1 MKTDNKR
8 NATLLFS
15 DTQEKPPEDITTENA
30 IILDGTDV
38 IKTTRDTST
47 NTMSDEQEGDDPSE
61 LIERKFNDLRDKVEK
76 RLQNIKD

>member
-15 DTQEKPPEDITTENA
+15 DTQEKTPEDITTENA

-61 LIERKFNDLRDKVEK
+61 LIERKFNDLSDKVEK

>member
-15 DTQEKPPEDITTENA
+15 DTQEKTPEDITTENA

-38 IKTTRDTST
+38 MKTTRDTST

-61 LIERKFNDLRDKVEK
+61 LIERKFNDLSDKVEK

>member
-15 DTQEKPPEDITTENA
+15 DTQEKTPEDITTENA

-38 IKTTRDTST
+38 IKTARDTST

-61 LIERKFNDLRDKVEK
+61 LIERKFNDLSDKVEK

>member
-1 MKTDNKR
+1 MKTHNKR

-15 DTQEKPPEDITTENA
+15 DTQEKTPEDITTENA

-61 LIERKFNDLRDKVEK
+61 LIERKFNDLSDKVEK

>member
-15 DTQEKPPEDITTENA
+15 DTQEKTPEDITTENA